1 MAVSDKYRSI
11 QPTEARPLRRA
22 ATYGAAVLLAFT
34 LQSAVAH
41 RAPGSL
47 TTVEWNDRSQRT
59 EIVHRLHSHDA
70 ELGVGTVVGDAALST
85 LTLDGRAQIA
95 LYVEER
101 FAIEQDG
108 KRVALDLLGAELI
121 ADYLLIYQE
130 HDKKLTGEIRVR
142 DDILRDVF
150 PAQINQVNIA
160 DGATVRSLA
169 FSGDDGWRDFR
180 FENPAK

>member
-1 MAVSDKYRSI
+1 MR
-11 QPTEARPLRRA
+11 QA
-22 ATYGAAVLLAFT
+22 AGGVALLLACA
-34 LQSAVAH
+34 LHSAVAH

-47 TTVEWNDRSQRT
+47 TTVEWNDRSGRT

-70 ELGVGTVVGDAALST
+70 ELGVGTIVGDAALST
-85 LTLDGRAQIA
+85 LTLGGRAQIA

-108 KRVALDLLGAELI
+108 KRLALDLLGAELI

-130 HDKKLTGEIRVR
+130 HDGQLVGEIRVR

-150 PAQINQVNIA
+150 PAQINQVNID
-160 DGATVRSLA
+160 DGGAVRSLA
-169 FSGDDGWRDFR
+169 FAGDDAWHDFT
-180 FENPAK
+180 FKGASK